1 MRCHLVFCPYC
12 GSPMNEDHLYCMSC
26 GKRVER
32 ITSPSNKTTPPT
44 IKTTSPKSK
53 TKPVQ
58 NEAAS
63 QAPVQAK
70 AINEYV
76 VGGFSSADMARPG
89 SLGYGIYITN
99 KRVIGIKQPGQFAK
113 AVGGAIAG
121 AVMGAV
127 LGFEAPWAVS
137 SALGRSLSNDENL
150 HLLEELE
157 KNKDFEIY
165 NEDITLV
172 QLKETFLINPG
183 QLAFFLKGAKTTDIA
198 ISLRTD
204 KVVES
209 LKELLTEHFPKVLK
223 VVI

>member
-1 MRCHLVFCPYC
+1 
-12 GSPMNEDHLYCMSC
+12 MNEDHLYCMSC

-32 ITSPSNKTTPPT
+32 ITPPSTQTTPPST
-44 IKTTSPKSK
+44 KTTSPKSK
-53 TKPVQ
+53 TKPSP
-58 NEAAS
+58 NKTTY
-63 QAPVQAK
+63 QAPVQVE

-127 LGFEAPWAVS
+127 LGFEAKWTVS
-137 SALGRSLSNDENL
+137 STLGRNLSNEENRVIL
-150 HLLEELE
+150 TELE
-157 KNKDFEIY
+157 KNKDIEL
-165 NEDITLV
+165 NNQDITLI

-183 QLAFFLKGAKTTDIA
+183 QLAFFLRGAQKTDIT
-198 ISLRTD
+198 ISLATD
-204 KVVES
+204 GVVNS
-209 LKELLTEHFPKVLK
+209 LKELFKEHFPRVLK

>member
-1 MRCHLVFCPYC
+1 MFCPYC

-32 ITSPSNKTTPPT
+32 ITPPSTKTTPPST
-44 IKTTSPKSK
+44 KNTSSKSENK
-53 TKPVQ
+53 PPQNKITHQVPVQ
-58 NEAAS
+58 DEAM
-63 QAPVQAK
+63 
-70 AINEYV
+70 NEYV

-113 AVGGAIAG
+113 AVGGVIAG

-127 LGFEAPWAVS
+127 LGFEAKWAVS
-137 SALGRSLSNDENL
+137 SALGRNLSNEENRV
-150 HLLEELE
+150 LLAELE
-157 KNKDFEIY
+157 KKKDIEL
-165 NEDITLV
+165 NNQDITLI

-183 QLAFFLKGAKTTDIA
+183 QLAFFLKGAQKTDIT
-198 ISLRTD
+198 ISLATD
-204 KVVES
+204 KVVDS
-209 LKELLTEHFPKVLK
+209 LKELFKEHFPKVLK

>member
-1 MRCHLVFCPYC
+1 MFCPYC

-32 ITSPSNKTTPPT
+32 ITSPLTKTTLPST
-44 IKTTSPKSK
+44 KNTSPKSGN
-53 TKPVQ
+53 KPFPNKITDKEPIQ
-58 NEAAS
+58 DEAM
-63 QAPVQAK
+63 
-70 AINEYV
+70 NEYV
-76 VGGFSSADMARPG
+76 VGGYSSADMARPG

-127 LGFEAPWAVS
+127 LGFEAKWSVS
-137 SALGRSLSNDENL
+137 SALGRNLSNEENRV
-150 HLLEELE
+150 LLAELE
-157 KNKDFEIY
+157 RKKDIEL
-165 NEDITLV
+165 NNQDITLI

-183 QLAFFLKGAKTTDIA
+183 QLAFFLKGAQKTDIT
-198 ISLRTD
+198 ISLATD
-204 KVVES
+204 KVVDS
-209 LKELLTEHFPKVLK
+209 LKELFKEHFPKVLK

>member
-1 MRCHLVFCPYC
+1 VYFVFCPYC

-32 ITSPSNKTTPPT
+32 ITSPTTNTTPPSTKTTPPKSE
-44 IKTTSPKSK
+44 IKPLQNKTTY
-53 TKPVQ
+53 
-58 NEAAS
+58 
-63 QAPVQAK
+63 QAPVQAETL
-70 AINEYV
+70 NEYV

-127 LGFEAPWAVS
+127 LGFEAKWTVS
-137 SALGRSLSNDENL
+137 STLGKKLSNEENRV
-150 HLLEELE
+150 LLGELE
-157 KNKDFEIY
+157 KSKDIEL
-165 NEDITLV
+165 NNQDITLI

-183 QLAFFLKGAKTTDIA
+183 QLAFFLKGAQKTDIT
-198 ISLRTD
+198 ISLATD
-204 KVVES
+204 EVVNS
-209 LKELLTEHFPKVLK
+209 LKELFKEHFPKVLK